1 MEFKINMSD
10 SVSFDKYIVG
20 ITSLE
25 ILLHCLNSL
34 KEKATYWQWVYISL
48 HSTVQAYMVLALTSS
63 NSLWTYKKKD
73 MKDWLQK
80 YNANEQLP
88 DCELD
93 YFMNLY
99 RKTKSKNFLFYCNSV
114 RFVPSKTQNWSIKR
128 VNTLRNDFIHYK
140 HAGLM
145 LILGNPFVI
154 LTDCL
159 DYIEFLA
166 FRSNNIVWFE
176 DSYKSETERLLS
188 ECRALIRTS
197 T

>member
-1 MEFKINMSD
+1 MEFEINMSD
-10 SVSFDKYIVG
+10 SVSFDKYIIG

-25 ILLHCLNSL
+25 ILLHCLKSL
-34 KEKATYWQWVYISL
+34 KEKVTYWQWVYISL
-48 HSTVQAYMVLALTSS
+48 HSAVQAYMVLALTSS
-63 NSLWTYKKKD
+63 TSLLTYKEED
-73 MKDWLQK
+73 AEEWLQK
-80 YNANEQLP
+80 YDANEQLP
-88 DCELD
+88 DCKLD

-99 RKTKSKNFLFYCNSV
+99 RKTKTTKFLFYSNSV
-114 RFVPSKTQNWSIKR
+114 RFVPSKTQDWSIKR
-128 VNTLRNDFIHYK
+128 VNALRNDFIHYK

-145 LILGNPFVI
+145 LILGDPFVI

-166 FRSNNIVWFE
+166 FQSNNIDWFE

-188 ECRALIRTS
+188 ECRAIIHTS